1 MVRVNERL
9 YEWSRSATRIY
20 SKNFIMFFP
29 RTRSPMIFKLGMQ
42 HREFEL
48 YKVYIY
54 DDPGLT
60 LTYLQRGQIRSPMG
74 LNRENRYSHL
84 MGNMCTKGPY

>member
-1 MVRVNERL
+1 MNGPGPP
-9 YEWSRSATRIY
+9 SAYIVK
-20 SKNFIMFFP
+20 KNFKMFFP

-48 YKVYIY
+48 HKVYIY

-60 LTYLQRGQIRSPMG
+60 LSYLQRGRIRSPKC

-84 MGNMCTKGPY
+84 MGNTCTKGPN